1 MVLNRRARHRL
12 PFAATPAFR
21 HNRQRRPARPG
32 KVLLPLIVVT
42 SLEPGAGKTGV
53 AAAIARHYAYKGVAV
68 TLARAASE
76 DAASRASEDAAFFGS
91 LSFVPGSVAAV
102 SLAPFSTPTDESLLV
117 VEADAV
123 VAATIAGA
131 TATVLVARHAA
142 PDAPPSGLSP
152 TAIVVTDVPHQR
164 GAAAVPGSAGVAT
177 ILVGEDRCLAG
188 FAVSEARAA
197 INAEVLVVGDNGDPT
212 CDHLVISPISSDA
225 GQPYFRR
232 FASKAVVV
240 RFDKTD
246 MHLAAM
252 KAEPEC
258 LILTGG
264 RRPSDYLFDAASASG
279 IPVLLSRTD
288 TENTVIALEGIFD
301 HTRFQGERKLDRMV
315 ELLESANFFE
325 TLGL

>member
-1 MVLNRRARHRL
+1 M
-12 PFAATPAFR
+12 
-21 HNRQRRPARPG
+21 
-32 KVLLPLIVVT
+32 LLPLIVVT
-42 SLEPGAGKTGV
+42 SQEPGAGKTGV

-68 TLARAASE
+68 MLVRAASE
-76 DAASRASEDAAFFGS
+76 DRASRAPEDAAYFGS
-91 LSFVPGSVAAV
+91 LSFAPGSAAT
-102 SLAPFSTPTDESLLV
+102 LASDLPAAPTGDALLV
-117 VEADAV
+117 VEADLATAATIPG
-123 VAATIAGA
+123 VAATI
-131 TATVLVARHAA
+131 LVVRDAA
-142 PDAPPSGLSP
+142 PKALPIGISP
-152 TAIVVTDVPHQR
+152 AVIVVTDVARQP
-164 GAAAVPGSAGVAT
+164 GAAAVAGPGGVPT

-232 FASKAVVV
+232 FGSKAVVV

-315 ELLESANFFE
+315 ELLESTNFFE
-325 TLGL
+325 TLGI